1 MAVVR
6 LIETDTLSN
15 QNIATALE
23 IGSYTADAARKLFV
37 QVMVDQV
44 AGNDD
49 YVVYLT
55 RQLAG
60 AGSAYKSPVTTES
73 VASGVTSILFP
84 SIPITVSNTDVVKVH
99 LTGASGDTTTPDTR
113 VEWWEECTLAPTTA
127 GRTLDVAATGEAG
140 LDFDNIKA
148 ATGATTLTNIT
159 VPAVT
164 ATTSVTNGVSLAND
178 AITSA
183 KFDESTAFPVKSED
197 AGATKIARTG
207 ADSDT
212 LETLSDEI
220 ATVDSNVDA
229 ILVDTGTD
237 GVVLA
242 ANAITSAKIATDAIT
257 SDELAAS
264 AIAEI
269 VAGVLTTAMTEA
281 YAADGATV
289 TVAQALY
296 EIMQWHNERT
306 VGATTITVNKRD
318 GITPAFTL
326 TYDSDS
332 ITRAT

>member
-1 MAVVR
+1 
-6 LIETDTLSN
+6 
-15 QNIATALE
+15 
-23 IGSYTADAARKLFV
+23 
-37 QVMVDQV
+37 
-44 AGNDD
+44 
-49 YVVYLT
+49 
-55 RQLAG
+55 
-60 AGSAYKSPVTTES
+60 
-73 VASGVTSILFP
+73 VTSILFP
-84 SIPITVSNTDVVKVH
+84 SIPITVSNTDVVKVY

-159 VPAVT
+159 VPTVTAVT
-164 ATTSVTNGVSLAND
+164 DGVSLAND

-183 KFDESTAFPVKSED
+183 KFDESSAYPLKSAD
-197 AGATKIARTG
+197 TGSTQIARTG

-269 VAGVLTTAMTEA
+269 VAGVLTTAMTES
-281 YAADGATV
+281 YAADGAAPTL
-289 TVAQALY
+289 AQSQF
-296 EIMQWHNERT
+296 EILQFHNERT
-306 VGATTITVNKRD
+306 VGATTITVKKRD
-318 GITPAFTL
+318 GSTTAFTL
-326 TYDSDS
+326 TYDADS